1 MEHADVKQIFE
12 GVAFAVIPSEQCDAD
27 EVADTIRANGGQ
39 HIPLRDSDNQV
50 PNLTEVSYVVS
61 ASIDF
66 PQYNDAVERG
76 IHVVKPSWVQASLR
90 KGKMAGPRQ
99 HSPDPSQFFQDVT
112 VTFAELPE
120 GDKDAIHAGVIAL
133 GGVYSGVLSKL
144 CTHVVTTD
152 EGHAKCITAREK
164 KVNCKIVLPQW
175 FDDCFRVGKK
185 INERPYTFP
194 NPPLLQY
201 GEYKPATS
209 DSLHLEGAT
218 TDVPDG
224 EPTPSMPPGSPTDQ
238 RRNLNAFQG
247 RQVRLS
253 PDLELNQHLRNTL
266 KGLIRYGGGTLCDN
280 VEECDIYVGRYR
292 DGEEYKSA
300 ARAQKEVANLAWLY
314 HVINH
319 NKYTNPLSKLL
330 HYPVPR
336 NGIKGFENMRISI
349 SNYNGDARVYLE
361 NLITLCGAEFTKT
374 MKQDNTHLITA
385 HQQSEKVEAAQ
396 EWNIHIINASW
407 IEDCYAQCTP
417 LSLTNQKYTHF
428 PPKSH
433 LGEVCGQATLN
444 MKKVEQLYFPKTRP
458 SPQKQQF
465 VVRGGTSPRKTVPAS
480 SAGLGGGV
488 QDDTPAYCAPEP
500 IPEDQ
505 ETEDEEEAQ
514 PQPQSVKK
522 PGGRSK
528 KTLLAT
534 PRLTDDKENQSPAVT
549 STGRR
554 KAKMAADKRIHD
566 SAPDIALYEKEKK
579 RKGGVTHGGRR
590 SSHMNEMSS
599 PAPAPKERK
608 KRKSD
613 EATYDVTAEGSDLS
627 DGETQ
632 PAKAKKAKH
641 TQGQASFPEV
651 KYKLMVTGD
660 ERWVGKP
667 KEEDAAKT
675 TLRMLGVQLVTDP
688 KEVDILVAPKILRTR
703 KFVAA
708 LACAPTVVD
717 TRYLDAA
724 LKQRKLIEPPG
735 LLFDRDGE
743 ERMGFKLTEAL
754 ERAQVNDRKL
764 LRDWSIFVTRDV
776 PGGFDTYKE
785 IITLNGGNAHLYT
798 GRTGLVLPRRKR
810 DDPDAGPEAQNQGG
824 DEEFGLVYLVSGTS
838 EPERKLWKSFRST
851 VEKQHLKPRVAR
863 NDWLLNAAMS
873 QKVGWDEKWML
884 DEA

>member
-1 MEHADVKQIFE
+1 MEDGDVTQIFE
-12 GVAFAVIPSEQCDAD
+12 GVAFAAIPSEQCDAD
-27 EVADTIRANGGQ
+27 EVTPIADTIRADGGQ
-39 HIPLRDSDNQV
+39 HIPLRDSDNQI
-50 PNLTEVSYVVS
+50 PNLAEVSHIVS

-90 KGKMAGPRQ
+90 KRKMAGPRQ

-152 EGHAKCITAREK
+152 EEHAKCITAREK

-175 FDDCFRVGKK
+175 FDDCFRLGKK
-185 INERPYTFP
+185 ISERPYTFP

-201 GEYKPATS
+201 GEYKPPTS

-224 EPTPSMPPGSPTDQ
+224 EPTTSMPPNSPTDQ

-253 PDLELNQHLRNTL
+253 PDLELHQHLRNTL
-266 KGLIRYGGGTLCDN
+266 KGLVEYGGGTLCDN

-300 ARAQKEVANLAWLY
+300 ARVQKEVANLAWLY
-314 HVINH
+314 HAINH

-336 NGIKGFENMRISI
+336 HGIKGFENMRISI

-385 HQQSEKVEAAQ
+385 HQHSEKVEAAQ

-444 MKKVEQLYFPKTRP
+444 MKKVEQLYFPKIRP
-458 SPQKQQF
+458 SPQKQQL
-465 VVRGGTSPRKTVPAS
+465 A
-480 SAGLGGGV
+480 AG
-488 QDDTPAYCAPEP
+488 
-500 IPEDQ
+500 
-505 ETEDEEEAQ
+505 
-514 PQPQSVKK
+514 KK
-522 PGGRSK
+522 
-528 KTLLAT
+528 
-534 PRLTDDKENQSPAVT
+534 
-549 STGRR
+549 
-554 KAKMAADKRIHD
+554 IHD
-566 SAPDIALYEKEKK
+566 SAPDIALYEKERK

-590 SSHMNEMSS
+590 SSHM
-599 PAPAPKERK
+599 
-608 KRKSD
+608 D
-613 EATYDVTAEGSDLS
+613 EIDLS

-641 TQGQASFPEV
+641 TQAQANFPEV

-688 KEVDILVAPKILRTR
+688 KDVDILVAPKILRTR

-717 TRYLDAA
+717 TKYLDTA
-724 LKQRKLIEPPG
+724 LKQRKLIESPG
-735 LLFDRDGE
+735 LLYDRDGE
-743 ERMGFKLTEAL
+743 ERMGFKLSEAL

-764 LRDWSIFVTRDV
+764 LRGWSIFVTRDV
-776 PGGFDTYKE
+776 PGGFETYKE
-785 IITLNGGNAHLYT
+785 IITLNGGNAYLYS
-798 GRTGLVLPRRKR
+798 GRTGLVLPKRKR

-824 DEEFGLVYLVSGTS
+824 DEESELVYLVSGTS
-838 EPERKLWKSFRST
+838 DPEMKLWKSFRST
-851 VEKQHLKPRVAR
+851 VEKQHLKPRVVR

-873 QKVGWDEKWML
+873 QRVGWDEKWAL
-884 DEA
+884 NEA